1 VGRHQPSLPQRPSP
15 PIPREGNERR
25 SRCRRTYAQKITR
38 VLEEKSPLY
47 RGHGPRSFPHRQ
59 FTRRKSHHFGKI
71 GKTRASIGNLR
82 QSPRRHLQIGGVR
95 PKGVRVQHS
104 RLSERNSN
112 APFLQQ
118 TYIMKLQVYAGL
130 IKLVLNP
137 DSCPLALPG
146 LTLSPKTAQPDL
158 ELALELL
165 KEHAFKMD
173 PLEVLSVL
181 PDNVPVTR
189 IHKFLLVALQ
199 KAVKERRRV
208 QLLKGLL
215 YAEHLQCQEMRLHL
229 QSQHVLVTE
238 LNVCPVCKKRFGNQR
253 Y

>member
-1 VGRHQPSLPQRPSP
+1 
-15 PIPREGNERR
+15 
-25 SRCRRTYAQKITR
+25 
-38 VLEEKSPLY
+38 
-47 RGHGPRSFPHRQ
+47 
-59 FTRRKSHHFGKI
+59 
-71 GKTRASIGNLR
+71 
-82 QSPRRHLQIGGVR
+82 
-95 PKGVRVQHS
+95 
-104 RLSERNSN
+104 
-112 APFLQQ
+112 
-118 TYIMKLQVYAGL
+118 M
-130 IKLVLNP
+130 LNP